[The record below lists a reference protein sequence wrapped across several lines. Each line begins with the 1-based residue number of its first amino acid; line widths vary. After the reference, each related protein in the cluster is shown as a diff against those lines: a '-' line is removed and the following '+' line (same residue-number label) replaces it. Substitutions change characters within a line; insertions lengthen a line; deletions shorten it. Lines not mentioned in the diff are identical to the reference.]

1 MKKINGVRV
10 ERDDVYKDAIMIL
23 CEGKSMSIS
32 EFGGELRTR
41 RPWSGLYYNPYDIG
55 RHYAHM
61 LRKMGLAEI
70 YWSKIVPSS
79 RVTSVIDIS

>member
-23 CEGKSMSIS
+23 CEGKSMSIT
-32 EFGGELRTR
+32 EFGNKLRQ
-41 RPWSGLYYNPYDIG
+41 RPGWLYYNPYDIG

-61 LRKMGLAEI
+61 LRKMGLADV
-70 YWSKIVPSS
+70 YWSKIIPSG
-79 RVTSVIDIS
+79 RITDAIDIS